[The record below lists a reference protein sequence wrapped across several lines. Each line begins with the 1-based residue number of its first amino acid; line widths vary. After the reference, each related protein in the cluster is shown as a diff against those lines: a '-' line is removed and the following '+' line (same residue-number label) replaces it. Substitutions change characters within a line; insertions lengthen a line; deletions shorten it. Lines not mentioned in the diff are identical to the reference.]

1 MLGARREWGS
11 LVVISAAAAFS
22 ALARGERE
30 SPHDRPWRGEL
41 SPAPLLRSLSWSP
54 EWALK
59 APPRDPATSRADPA
73 FALALRRPP
82 PPAAGASARGAAV
95 RSRLPTCPHL
105 GARRLPHGHPWNH
118 IYYLPEYEPPSGDLF
133 SILLR
138 KDCAKWAGAGRQDGR
153 TATSY
158 LPSTSPSR
166 PRPRDSKVC
175 IAVSPSEARAGDLA
189 RAGCR
194 SDPSGLRRGIPLIMV
209 DIGSGTAE

>member
-11 LVVISAAAAFS
+11 LVVSSAAAAFS

-30 SPHDRPWRGEL
+30 SPHDRAWQGEL

-95 RSRLPTCPHL
+95 RSRLPTCPPLAH
-105 GARRLPHGHPWNH
+105 GACPMVTPGTIFITYPSTNHRPETSSQSSSERIVRNGPGRGGKTGGRRPRT
-118 IYYLPEYEPPSGDLF
+118 YLPPLPAARGRATVKSASLF
-133 SILLR
+133 PLVKHVLGTWHVPGAVLTLL
-138 KDCAKWAGAGRQDGR
+138 G
-153 TATSY
+153 
-158 LPSTSPSR
+158 
-166 PRPRDSKVC
+166 
-175 IAVSPSEARAGDLA
+175 
-189 RAGCR
+189 
-194 SDPSGLRRGIPLIMV
+194 
-209 DIGSGTAE
+209 